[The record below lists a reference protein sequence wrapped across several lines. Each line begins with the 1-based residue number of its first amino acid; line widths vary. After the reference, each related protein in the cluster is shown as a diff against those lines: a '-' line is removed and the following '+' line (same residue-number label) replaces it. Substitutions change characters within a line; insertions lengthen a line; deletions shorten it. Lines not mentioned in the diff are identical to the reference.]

1 VDLQDEEVDTG
12 LRSAETL
19 VGWRLSGPGL
29 AGFVAGLPSAERDE
43 MTATAVAA
51 VAALD
56 SGVQR
61 LRLGVRILSS
71 VVPATR

>member
-1 VDLQDEEVDTG
+1 
-12 LRSAETL
+12 
-19 VGWRLSGPGL
+19 L

-43 MTATAVAA
+43 MSATAVAA

-56 SGVQR
+56 SDGQR